1 MSDLSGAFA
10 KRPFIRALH
19 RSFERLGARY
29 FYIATSLALILAA
42 PLALASMSTVVFR
55 TNLSQGQLRLFGL
68 TLLVTSAVSTLIVYG
83 YITFLTPAIRR
94 TLRQADVSPSQY
106 QQAWAE
112 AIALPVNMLFAIGF
126 TLVLTYIL
134 PMWAVTQFFGG
145 FSVDESI
152 YILLGQVLA
161 GLNLLVSA
169 NLLMRLALMPVYNFL
184 ASKQESLEVAELP
197 TISMRPILVFQSMA
211 IVSLALLT
219 LAPRDYFEITHL
231 MARAGFQ
238 VVNLPQIRQNMIVI
252 TMVSLGMSFFY
263 SVFLSYITGIPL
275 TLITDAIQKNQE
287 SPETFLT
294 PVLTGDE
301 SGRVAMYLNNLLLQN
316 RRIRENLE
324 QEVQKQTAVLE
335 KQARELRAITAITQQ
350 TANFETLSELFD
362 ALVQLIHEYFGFYHV
377 GIFLLDE
384 KNLTVVLRAS
394 NSAGGKR
401 MLARGH
407 KLRLGEGIV
416 GTAAQ
421 QRQARIALDVGAD
434 AVFFNNPDLPET
446 RSEMALPLLVRG
458 QVIGVLDIQSSQVNA
473 FSAEDIETLQT
484 LANQVALAIDNIRLR
499 ESSRATIQE
508 LQTLLQ
514 ENIRRSWQNR
524 LARENLKFTY
534 TGLGVIPGEST
545 GSKSGG
551 YALEIPI
558 AFQDVQLG
566 SLRLKRLDRP
576 WTRREKEVAA
586 EISQQISLALESAR
600 LLEQTQKYVAREQTI
615 SAISNRIRQSL
626 DMDAILRTAVNELQW
641 RLELSEAEVQ
651 IIPAQKNAQEQG

>member
-1 MSDLSGAFA
+1 MNDLSGTFE

-19 RSFERLGARY
+19 RLFERLGPRY
-29 FYIATSLALILAA
+29 FHTATSLALIMAA
-42 PLALASMSTVVFR
+42 PLALGSMSTVVFR
-55 TNLSQGQLRLFGL
+55 TNLSPEQLRLFGL
-68 TLLVTSAVSTLIVYG
+68 ALLVTSAISTFIVYG
-83 YITFLTPAIRR
+83 YITFLTP
-94 TLRQADVSPSQY
+94 TLRKVLKQAEGSFAQY
-106 QQAWAE
+106 QQAWNE
-112 AIALPVNMLFAIGF
+112 AITLPNNMLAAIGF
-126 TLVLTYIL
+126 TLLLTYIL
-134 PMWAVTQFFGG
+134 PMWVVTQFFGR
-145 FSVDESI
+145 FSIDESI
-152 YILLGQVLA
+152 YILLGQTLA

-169 NLLMRLALMPVYNFL
+169 NLLMRLAMMPVYSFL
-184 ASKQESLEVAELP
+184 TSKQEILDVTNLP
-197 TISMRPILVFQSMA
+197 TISLRPMLIFQSMG
-211 IVSLALLT
+211 IVSLALLI
-219 LAPRDYFEITHL
+219 LAPRDYFEISNL
-231 MARAGFQ
+231 MGRIGFQ
-238 VVNLPQIRQNMIVI
+238 VVNLAEIRQNIAII
-252 TMVSLGMSFFY
+252 TAVSLGMSFFY
-263 SVFLSYITGIPL
+263 SVFLAYITSIPL
-275 TLITDAIQKNQE
+275 TLITDVIQKNQN
-287 SPETFLT
+287 SPGIVLA

-301 SGRVAMYLNNLLLQN
+301 SGRVAMYLNALLVQN

-324 QEVQKQTAVLE
+324 QEVQKQTAALQ
-335 KQARELRAITAITQQ
+335 KQARELRAITDIAQQ
-350 TANFETLSELFD
+350 TAKFETLPELFD
-362 ALVQLIHEYFGFYHV
+362 SLVQLIHEYFGFYHV

-458 QVIGVLDIQSSQVNA
+458 QVLGVLDVQSSQVNA
-473 FSAEDIETLQT
+473 FSTEDIETLQT

-514 ENIRRSWQNR
+514 ENIRQSWQSR
-524 LARENLKFTY
+524 LAREKLKFTY
-534 TGLGVIPGEST
+534 TGLGVITGEST
-545 GSKSGG
+545 TSKSSG
-551 YALEIPI
+551 YTLEIPI

-576 WTRREKEVAA
+576 WTRREKEVTA

-651 IIPAQKNAQEQG
+651 IIPAPKNAQEQG